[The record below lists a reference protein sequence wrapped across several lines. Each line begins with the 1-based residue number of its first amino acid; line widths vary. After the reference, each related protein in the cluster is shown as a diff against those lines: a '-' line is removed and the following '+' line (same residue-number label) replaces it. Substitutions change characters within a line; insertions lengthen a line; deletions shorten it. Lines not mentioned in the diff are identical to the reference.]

1 MNESIEK
8 TIDIEKILRDK
19 MGKKARYVPRFVI
32 SWLKKIIHEDE
43 VNRFL
48 WENRKLEGTEWL
60 TACVQYLDMTLDIVG
75 AENLPDKHD
84 GKLYTFVSNHPL
96 GGQDGVSL
104 GSIIGQHYDG
114 KFRYLVNDLLL
125 NLPGLKPVS
134 IGINKTGRQSRDFSR
149 MVEAGFN
156 SDNHL
161 LMFPAG
167 LNSRKLNGEIHD
179 LPWKKTFITKSV
191 ETHRDVVPIHFSGRN
206 SKRFYRIAK
215 FSDRW
220 LPFNLAMLFLV
231 DEMYRNV
238 GKTFRITIG
247 KPIPWQTF
255 NKTKSPMEW
264 AKFVEDRVYGLSLS
278 SIKYR
283 PRENKKWKKRLSNL
297 LIKLC

>member
-134 IGINKTGRQSRDFSR
+134 IGINKTGRQSRDFPR

-167 LNSRKLNGEIHD
+167 LNSRKLNGKIHD

-247 KPIPWQTF
+247 EPIPWQTF

-264 AKFVEDRVYGLSLS
+264 AKFVEDRVYGLPLS
-278 SIKYR
+278 SI
-283 PRENKKWKKRLSNL
+283 
-297 LIKLC
+297 

>member
-1 MNESIEK
+1 
-8 TIDIEKILRDK
+8 
-19 MGKKARYVPRFVI
+19 
-32 SWLKKIIHEDE
+32 
-43 VNRFL
+43 
-48 WENRKLEGTEWL
+48 
-60 TACVQYLDMTLDIVG
+60 MTLDIVG
-75 AENLPDKHD
+75 AENLPDKND
-84 GKLYTFVSNHPL
+84 GKLYTFVCNHPL

-104 GSIIGQHYDG
+104 GSIIGRHYDG

-134 IGINKTGRQSRDFSR
+134 IGINKTGKQSRDFPR

-167 LNSRKLNGEIHD
+167 LNSRRINGEIHD

-191 ETHRDVVPIHFSGRN
+191 ETHRDVVPIHFSGQN

-215 FSDRW
+215 FSDRY

-255 NKTKSPMEW
+255 NKTKTPMEW
-264 AKFVEDRVYGLSLS
+264 ANFVEERVYALS
-278 SIKYR
+278 SND
-283 PRENKKWKKRLSNL
+283 NKE
-297 LIKLC
+297 

>member
-134 IGINKTGRQSRDFSR
+134 IGINKTGRQSRDFPR

-191 ETHRDVVPIHFSGRN
+191 ETHRDVVPIHFSGQN

-278 SIKYR
+278 SI
-283 PRENKKWKKRLSNL
+283 
-297 LIKLC
+297 

>member
-1 MNESIEK
+1 MKESVEK
-8 TIDIEKILRDK
+8 TIDIKRILKDK
-19 MGKKARYVPRFVI
+19 MGSKARFVPCFLVA
-32 SWLKKIIHEDE
+32 WLKKIIHEDE

-48 WENRKLEGTEWL
+48 WENRNLKGTEWL

-75 AENLPDKHD
+75 AENLPDKND

-104 GSIIGQHYDG
+104 GSIIGRHYDG

-134 IGINKTGRQSRDFSR
+134 IGINKTGKQSRDFPR

-167 LNSRKLNGEIHD
+167 LNSRRINGEIHD

-191 ETHRDVVPIHFSGRN
+191 ETHRNVVPIHFSGQN

-215 FSDRW
+215 FSDRY

-255 NKTKSPMEW
+255 NKTKTPMEW
-264 AKFVEDRVYGLSLS
+264 ANFVEERVYALS
-278 SIKYR
+278 SND
-283 PRENKKWKKRLSNL
+283 NKE
-297 LIKLC
+297 

>member
-134 IGINKTGRQSRDFSR
+134 IGINKTGRQSRDFPR

-247 KPIPWQTF
+247 EPIPWQTF

-278 SIKYR
+278 SI
-283 PRENKKWKKRLSNL
+283 
-297 LIKLC
+297 

>member
-60 TACVQYLDMTLDIVG
+60 TACVQYLDMTLDVVG

-134 IGINKTGRQSRDFSR
+134 IGINKTGRQSRDFPR

-167 LNSRKLNGEIHD
+167 LNSRKINGEIHD

-278 SIKYR
+278 SI
-283 PRENKKWKKRLSNL
+283 
-297 LIKLC
+297 

>member
-1 MNESIEK
+1 MKESVEK
-8 TIDIEKILRDK
+8 TIDIKRILKDK
-19 MGKKARYVPRFVI
+19 MGSKARFVPCFLVA
-32 SWLKKIIHEDE
+32 WLKKIIHEDE
-43 VNRFL
+43 VNCFL
-48 WENRKLEGTEWL
+48 WENRNLKGTEWL

-75 AENLPDKHD
+75 AENLPDKND

-104 GSIIGQHYDG
+104 GSIIGRHYDG

-134 IGINKTGRQSRDFSR
+134 IGINKTGKQSRDFPR

-167 LNSRKLNGEIHD
+167 LNSRRINGEIHD

-191 ETHRDVVPIHFSGRN
+191 ETHRDVVPIHFSGQN

-215 FSDRW
+215 LSDRY

-231 DEMYRNV
+231 DEMYQNV

-255 NKTKSPMEW
+255 NKTKTPMEW
-264 AKFVEDRVYGLSLS
+264 ANFVEERVYALS
-278 SIKYR
+278 SND
-283 PRENKKWKKRLSNL
+283 NKE
-297 LIKLC
+297 

>member
-134 IGINKTGRQSRDFSR
+134 IGINKTGRQSRDFPR

-156 SDNHL
+156 SNNHL

-247 KPIPWQTF
+247 EPIPWQTF

-278 SIKYR
+278 SI
-283 PRENKKWKKRLSNL
+283 
-297 LIKLC
+297 

>member
-19 MGKKARYVPRFVI
+19 MGKKARYMPRFVI

-60 TACVQYLDMTLDIVG
+60 TACVQYLDITLDIVG

-134 IGINKTGRQSRDFSR
+134 IGINKTGRQSRDFPR

-167 LNSRKLNGEIHD
+167 LNSRKINGEIHD

-278 SIKYR
+278 SI
-283 PRENKKWKKRLSNL
+283 
-297 LIKLC
+297 

>member
-134 IGINKTGRQSRDFSR
+134 IGINKTGRQSRDFPR

-167 LNSRKLNGEIHD
+167 LNSRKINGEIHD

-191 ETHRDVVPIHFSGRN
+191 ETHRDVVPIHFSGRK

-278 SIKYR
+278 SI
-283 PRENKKWKKRLSNL
+283 
-297 LIKLC
+297 

>member
-1 MNESIEK
+1 MKESVEK
-8 TIDIEKILRDK
+8 TIDIKRILKDK
-19 MGKKARYVPRFVI
+19 MGSKARFVPCFLVA
-32 SWLKKIIHEDE
+32 WLKKIIHEDE

-48 WENRKLEGTEWL
+48 WENRNLKGTEWL

-75 AENLPDKHD
+75 AENLPDKND

-104 GSIIGQHYDG
+104 GSIIGRHYDG

-134 IGINKTGRQSRDFSR
+134 IGINKTGKQSRDFPR

-167 LNSRKLNGEIHD
+167 LNSRRINGEIHD

-191 ETHRDVVPIHFSGRN
+191 ETHRDVVPIYFSGQN

-215 FSDRW
+215 FSDRY

-255 NKTKSPMEW
+255 NKTKTPMEW
-264 AKFVEDRVYGLSLS
+264 ANFIEERVYALS
-278 SIKYR
+278 SND
-283 PRENKKWKKRLSNL
+283 NKE
-297 LIKLC
+297 

>member
-1 MNESIEK
+1 MKESVEK
-8 TIDIEKILRDK
+8 TIDIKRILKDK
-19 MGKKARYVPRFVI
+19 MGSKARFVPCFLVA
-32 SWLKKIIHEDE
+32 WLKKIIHEDE

-48 WENRKLEGTEWL
+48 WENRNLKGTEWL

-75 AENLPDKHD
+75 AEDLPDKND

-104 GSIIGQHYDG
+104 GSIIGRHYDG

-134 IGINKTGRQSRDFSR
+134 IGINKTGKQSRDFPR

-167 LNSRKLNGEIHD
+167 LNSRRINGEIHD

-191 ETHRDVVPIHFSGRN
+191 ETHRDVVPIHFSGQN

-215 FSDRW
+215 FSDRY

-255 NKTKSPMEW
+255 NKTKTPMEW
-264 AKFVEDRVYGLSLS
+264 ANFVEERVYALS
-278 SIKYR
+278 SND
-283 PRENKKWKKRLSNL
+283 NKE
-297 LIKLC
+297 

>member
-32 SWLKKIIHEDE
+32 SWLKKIIHENE

-104 GSIIGQHYDG
+104 GSIIGQRYDG

-134 IGINKTGRQSRDFSR
+134 IGINKTGRQSRDFPR

-156 SDNHL
+156 SNNHL

-167 LNSRKLNGEIHD
+167 LNSRKINGEIHD
-179 LPWKKTFITKSV
+179 LPWKKTFITTRV

-264 AKFVEDRVYGLSLS
+264 AKFVEDRVYGLPLS
-278 SIKYR
+278 SI
-283 PRENKKWKKRLSNL
+283 
-297 LIKLC
+297 

>member
-60 TACVQYLDMTLDIVG
+60 TACVQYLNMTLDIVG

-134 IGINKTGRQSRDFSR
+134 IGINKTGRQSRDFPR

-264 AKFVEDRVYGLSLS
+264 AKFVEDRIYGLPLS
-278 SIKYR
+278 SI
-283 PRENKKWKKRLSNL
+283 
-297 LIKLC
+297 

>member
-19 MGKKARYVPRFVI
+19 MGEKARYVPRFVI

-134 IGINKTGRQSRDFSR
+134 IGINKTGRQSRDFPR

-247 KPIPWQTF
+247 EPIPWQTF

-278 SIKYR
+278 SI
-283 PRENKKWKKRLSNL
+283 
-297 LIKLC
+297 

>member
-134 IGINKTGRQSRDFSR
+134 IGINKTGRQSRDFPR

-167 LNSRKLNGEIHD
+167 LNSRKLNGKIHD

-247 KPIPWQTF
+247 EPIPWQTF

-278 SIKYR
+278 SI
-283 PRENKKWKKRLSNL
+283 
-297 LIKLC
+297 

>member
-1 MNESIEK
+1 MKESVEK
-8 TIDIEKILRDK
+8 TIDIKRILKDK
-19 MGKKARYVPRFVI
+19 MGSKARFVPCFLVT
-32 SWLKKIIHEDE
+32 WLKKIIHEDE

-48 WENRKLEGTEWL
+48 WENRNLKGTEWL

-75 AENLPDKHD
+75 AENLPDKND

-96 GGQDGVSL
+96 GGQDGGSL
-104 GSIIGQHYDG
+104 GSIIGRHYDG

-134 IGINKTGRQSRDFSR
+134 IGINKTGKQSRDFPR

-167 LNSRKLNGEIHD
+167 LNSRRINGEIHD

-191 ETHRDVVPIHFSGRN
+191 ETHRDVVPIHFSGQN

-215 FSDRW
+215 FSDRY

-255 NKTKSPMEW
+255 NKTKTPMEW
-264 AKFVEDRVYGLSLS
+264 ANFVEERVYALS
-278 SIKYR
+278 SND
-283 PRENKKWKKRLSNL
+283 NKE
-297 LIKLC
+297 

>member
-60 TACVQYLDMTLDIVG
+60 TACVQYLDMTLDSVG

-134 IGINKTGRQSRDFSR
+134 IGINKTGRQSRDFPR

-167 LNSRKLNGEIHD
+167 LNSRKINGEIHD

-278 SIKYR
+278 SI
-283 PRENKKWKKRLSNL
+283 
-297 LIKLC
+297 

>member
-60 TACVQYLDMTLDIVG
+60 TACVQYLDMTLDIIG

-134 IGINKTGRQSRDFSR
+134 IGINKTGRQSRDFPR

-167 LNSRKLNGEIHD
+167 LNSRKINGEIHD

-264 AKFVEDRVYGLSLS
+264 AKFVEDRVYGLPLS
-278 SIKYR
+278 SI
-283 PRENKKWKKRLSNL
+283 
-297 LIKLC
+297 

>member
-1 MNESIEK
+1 MKESVEK
-8 TIDIEKILRDK
+8 TIDIKRILKDK
-19 MGKKARYVPRFVI
+19 MGSKARFVPCFLVA
-32 SWLKKIIHEDE
+32 WLKKIIHEDE

-48 WENRKLEGTEWL
+48 WENRNLKGTEWL

-75 AENLPDKHD
+75 AENLPDKND

-104 GSIIGQHYDG
+104 GSIIGRHYDG

-134 IGINKTGRQSRDFSR
+134 IGINKTGKQSRDFPR

-167 LNSRKLNGEIHD
+167 LNSRRINGEIHD

-191 ETHRDVVPIHFSGRN
+191 ETHRDVVPIHFSGQN

-215 FSDRW
+215 LSDRY

-231 DEMYRNV
+231 DEMYQNV

-264 AKFVEDRVYGLSLS
+264 AKFVEDRIYGLPLS
-278 SIKYR
+278 SI
-283 PRENKKWKKRLSNL
+283 
-297 LIKLC
+297 

>member
-134 IGINKTGRQSRDFSR
+134 IGINKTGRQSRDFPR

-167 LNSRKLNGEIHD
+167 LNSRKINGEIHD

-191 ETHRDVVPIHFSGRN
+191 ETHRDAVPIHFSGRN

-278 SIKYR
+278 SI
-283 PRENKKWKKRLSNL
+283 
-297 LIKLC
+297 